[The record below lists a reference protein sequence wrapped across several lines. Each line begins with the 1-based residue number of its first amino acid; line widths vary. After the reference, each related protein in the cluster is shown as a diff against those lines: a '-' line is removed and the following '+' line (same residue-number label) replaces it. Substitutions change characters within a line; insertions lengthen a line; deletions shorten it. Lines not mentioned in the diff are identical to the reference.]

1 MILVKYFQ
9 RDYFNFVCK
18 IKNFNIDKHYQQY
31 PNYTKLTLPVTNGKK
46 RLFLDIVH
54 FGEQEKVYYK
64 TSDNKSVCVAWDKRQ
79 RVDLK
84 EVHFSQ
90 LYSIGN
96 KKYLCAYD
104 FMNDLLELLTMSDKL
119 NGVLQLQGEVK
130 RTTSKGK
137 VYTNYV
143 LKYVNIVDRPL
154 KFERETN
161 VLIRKNSLVL
171 DEKNEQIFLTGY
183 TQVKADNKT
192 VFMPEKFVLSYHRD
206 KLETTETVK
215 NLYLNLFDFTDDK
228 VISAL
233 FLTQLVS
240 EIVVDEIT
248 EDQELLMS
256 LGLLTEEEIKEE
268 NTYSTENTQNNVVRP
283 LMKGKYERI
292 VIEMDSKTMKNIT
305 FVD

>member
-1 MILVKYFQ
+1 M
-9 RDYFNFVCK
+9 
-18 IKNFNIDKHYQQY
+18 
-31 PNYTKLTLPVTNGKK
+31 TNGKK